1 MAQQDLGVTG
11 SAARES
17 AAPRVARGTWWERHQ
32 RGIIPYVFIS
42 PFYILQLLF
51 FVGPMVF
58 ALYLSLTTWTGGDV
72 RDIHWVGLANF
83 QQLFSDPLFYDA
95 AGNTL
100 WYMLSGLI
108 IGIPLALAIAVVLNS
123 GLLRGKTLFR
133 TIYFIP
139 VITPTVAVA
148 IMFELLFDN
157 QFGLINAVLQKI
169 GAPSVYWLGDP
180 VTARISVIIVLLWQ
194 GLGMTIVFFLAGLQ
208 SVPQDLI
215 EAARVDGASVVQA
228 FYRVTIPM
236 LKPVFVFVII
246 LALAGGAQIFD
257 QPFILTQGGPNN
269 GTISLVML
277 MYQEAN
283 QNIRFGYASSIAVI
297 LFIVVAAM
305 TIFQMRVLGAFSD
318 ES

>member
-1 MAQQDLGVTG
+1 MAQHDLGVTG
-11 SAARES
+11 SPARES
-17 AAPRVARGTWWERHQ
+17 AAPRAMRGAWWERHQ
-32 RGIIPYVFIS
+32 RGVIPYLFIS

-51 FVGPMVF
+51 FVGPMIF
-58 ALYLSLTTWTGGDV
+58 AMYLSLTTWTGGDV
-72 RDIHWVGLANF
+72 RDIHWVGLSNF
-83 QQLFSDPLFYDA
+83 RQLFGDPLFYDA

-100 WYMLSGLI
+100 WYMLSGLL
-108 IGIPLALAIAVVLNS
+108 IGIPLALALAVVLNS

-139 VITPTVAVA
+139 VVTPTVAVA

-169 GAPSVYWLGDP
+169 GLPSVYWLGDP
-180 VTARISVIIVLLWQ
+180 ATARVSVSIVLLWQ
-194 GLGMTIVFFLAGLQ
+194 TLGMTIVFFLAGLQ

-215 EAARVDGASVVQA
+215 EAARVDGAGPVQA

-269 GTISLVML
+269 GTLSMVML

-297 LFIVVAAM
+297 LFVVVAAM
-305 TIFQMRVLGAFSD
+305 TIFQMRVLGAFGD
-318 ES
+318 E

>member
-1 MAQQDLGVTG
+1 MAQHDLGVTG

-17 AAPRVARGTWWERHQ
+17 AAPRAMRGSWWERHQ
-32 RGIIPYVFIS
+32 RGVIPYLFIS

-51 FVGPMVF
+51 FVGPMIF
-58 ALYLSLTTWTGGDV
+58 AMYLSLTTWTGGDV
-72 RDIHWVGLANF
+72 RDIHWVGLSNF
-83 QQLFSDPLFYDA
+83 RQLFGDPLFYDA

-100 WYMLSGLI
+100 WYMLSGLL
-108 IGIPLALAIAVVLNS
+108 IGIPLALALAVVLNS

-139 VITPTVAVA
+139 VVTPTVAVA

-169 GAPSVYWLGDP
+169 GVPSVYWLGDP
-180 VTARISVIIVLLWQ
+180 VTARVSVSIVLLWQ
-194 GLGMTIVFFLAGLQ
+194 TLGMTIVFFLAGLQ

-215 EAARVDGASVVQA
+215 EAARVDGAGPVQA

-269 GTISLVML
+269 GTLSMVML

-297 LFIVVAAM
+297 LFVVVAAM
-305 TIFQMRVLGAFSD
+305 TIFQMRVLGAFGD
-318 ES
+318 E